1 MCAFTY
7 VFRASLDIRDVPPG
21 RDRPLY
27 YLRGHEAYRGGSWGC
42 LSSTLGPQNANSRT
56 NRIHCHHPRQ
66 HVSHYHKMYRK
77 FLLAAIVPL
86 ALGQDEQQFLMD
98 GIATGEGN
106 DILIPSQSRPGNV
119 TWGASGDYV
128 ATAVSASY
136 GHTCAL
142 LQDKTITCWG
152 RNDYWQL
159 GFDTDGVRWDVPAG
173 TPPINLPLPAISVSA
188 AEYSSCAQLNDLSIW
203 CWGRQGL
210 LGQSEVSYRLVAQ
223 DHKSLHLPR
232 RVPLPGFP
240 APTLPPTATPA
251 PTVGHILRLVGG
263 SSDFEGRVEIFH
275 DGQWGTI
282 CDDEWDIKD
291 ANVVC
296 QQLFGVN
303 ALEAMD

>member
-1 MCAFTY
+1 MIPSGRIAEQVATTDYMSMILLDNGDVMC
-7 VFRASLDIRDVPPG
+7 
-21 RDRPLY
+21 
-27 YLRGHEAYRGGSWGC
+27 WGWQFYC
-42 LSSTLGPQNANSRT
+42 GADTQKGDT
-56 NRIHCHHPRQ
+56 NR
-66 HVSHYHKMYRK
+66 SWSGK
-77 FLLAAIVPL
+77 VPL
-86 ALGQDEQQFLMD
+86 SGPATYISGGTYHACGVVSGGALECWGDNHHGKVQPRAMA
-98 GIATGEGN
+98 GWGGE
-106 DILIPSQSRPGNV
+106 IPVPSQSRPGNV
-119 TWGASGDYV
+119 TWGPGGTYV
-128 ATAVSASY
+128 ATAVSAGY

-173 TPPINLPLPAISVSA
+173 TPPTNLPLPAISVSA